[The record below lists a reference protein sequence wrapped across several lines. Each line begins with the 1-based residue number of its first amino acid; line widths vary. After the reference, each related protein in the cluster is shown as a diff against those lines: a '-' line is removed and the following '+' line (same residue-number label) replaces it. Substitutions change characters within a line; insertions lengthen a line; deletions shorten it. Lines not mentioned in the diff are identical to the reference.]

1 MIITKQY
8 IYIQDLEKE
17 ADYIYTDVDYMALQ
31 DSSEFSQSLTAIE
44 NMKSE
49 LDMFNSRLVELNDK
63 LLTSSTVFSNVTKV
77 S

>member
-1 MIITKQY
+1 
-8 IYIQDLEKE
+8 
-17 ADYIYTDVDYMALQ
+17 MALQ